1 MQYRYIPA
9 IPVANS
15 MNAVTD
21 EVPRREPTVI
31 VSASTQYAAVDPSK
45 SRVTGSLRPVNFA
58 IEYKVL
64 FGTVSRAP

>member
-1 MQYRYIPA
+1 
-9 IPVANS
+9 
-15 MNAVTD
+15 MNAVTG

-45 SRVTGSLRPVNFA
+45 SRVTGSLRPANFA

-64 FGTVSRAP
+64 FETVRRAS